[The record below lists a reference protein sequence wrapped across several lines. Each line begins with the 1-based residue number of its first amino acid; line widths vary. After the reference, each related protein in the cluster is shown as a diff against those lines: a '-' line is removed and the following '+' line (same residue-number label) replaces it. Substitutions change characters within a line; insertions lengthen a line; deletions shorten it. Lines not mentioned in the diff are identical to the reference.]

1 MERERVCVWPGEKAY
16 TLKVIEE
23 TEAFYTALKSGKR
36 ENTEELSL
44 K

>member
-1 MERERVCVWPGEKAY
+1 MWLGGQEY
-16 TLKVIEE
+16 TMKVIEE
-23 TEAFYTALKSGKR
+23 TEGFYNALKSGKR

>member
-1 MERERVCVWPGEKAY
+1 M
-16 TLKVIEE
+16 KVIDE
-23 TEAFYTALKSGKR
+23 TEGFYTALMSGKR